1 MNFPQVFEPAARI
14 VCGVKVPSPAAGS
27 CVLARGVEALAPG
40 LAWLPASRTL
50 IAADAHLAYEDVVG
64 GALPLW
70 STAEIVATLGIVAR
84 AAGAREIVFLGD
96 IVHGAQ
102 MSEGAM
108 RAVRGG
114 LALLREIASLTL
126 VAGNHEGRSRAF
138 AVLGDT
144 VDDCER
150 DGWLLVHGDRP
161 AALGRPAIIGHLH
174 PSLHMGGGA
183 NVPAFVASEA
193 LVCVPALTPYSP
205 GLDLLSGDFARAI
218 GLWSVRR
225 CDAHVVAATLDR
237 VFPFGS
243 LATLRDTLRAPGAA
257 AQRPPSRFRK
267 RHLRPG

>member
-1 MNFPQVFEPAARI
+1 MTPSAA
-14 VCGVKVPSPAAGS
+14 VPS

-40 LAWLPASRTL
+40 LAWLPQSRTL

-84 AAGAREIVFLGD
+84 AAHAREIVFLGD
-96 IVHGAQ
+96 IVHGSA
-102 MSEGAM
+102 MSSGAV
-108 RAVRGG
+108 RAVRDG
-114 LALLREIASLTL
+114 LEILREIAAVTL

-144 VDDCER
+144 VEECER

-174 PSLHMGGGA
+174 PSLHLGGGSS
-183 NVPAFVASEA
+183 VPAFVASDA
-193 LVCVPALTPYSP
+193 LVVVPALTPYSP
-205 GLDLLSGDFARAI
+205 GLDLLSSEFARAI

-225 CDAHVVAATLDR
+225 DEAHVVAATLDR

-243 LATLRDTLRAPGAA
+243 LAALRAALRSPASPAA
-257 AQRPPSRFRK
+257 ARPPSRFRK
-267 RHLRPG
+267 RHLRSDR